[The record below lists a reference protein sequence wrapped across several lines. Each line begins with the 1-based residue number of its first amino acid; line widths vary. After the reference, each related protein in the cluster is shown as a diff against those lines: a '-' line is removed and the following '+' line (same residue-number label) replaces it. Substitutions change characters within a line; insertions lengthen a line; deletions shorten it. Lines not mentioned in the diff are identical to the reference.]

1 MGICKC
7 VPLVFGF
14 SATRGS
20 SQINETD
27 NRMYIEMINPFLI
40 PVILISLFLSFIPT
54 VIALIDILKSEFNW
68 NDKIVWILVVFFYNL
83 IGVIL
88 YITIGRKQKL

>member
-1 MGICKC
+1 
-7 VPLVFGF
+7 
-14 SATRGS
+14 
-20 SQINETD
+20 
-27 NRMYIEMINPFLI
+27 MINPFLI
-40 PVILISLFLSFIPT
+40 PVILISLFLSFILT

-68 NDKIVWILVVFFYNL
+68 NDKIVWILVVFFFNL